1 MADYKTTSLVEW
13 QQTANGKRLMTF
25 EQAHL
30 KKFIS
35 NHYADRLLQ
44 ISGKPL
50 IERKDV
56 YHYVLL
62 EEHME
67 SQMAAVPTVKA
78 NINLKL
84 PFRSESFHT
93 IVSCHAHERV
103 SSLPAFLE
111 EVERILLPEG
121 SLIIYGISF
130 TSIWAIALIF
140 KMHYVPFCQRL
151 YSDFEVKKQL
161 NKLDL
166 RFHTMGSSEL
176 LLSLR
181 QKYTLDLAHQ
191 AHYVLIA
198 KKTVSGMM
206 LNVSF

>member
-1 MADYKTTSLVEW
+1 MADHKMTSLVEW
-13 QQTANGKRLMTF
+13 QQTANGKRLLAF

-30 KKFIS
+30 QKYIAI
-35 NHYADRLLQ
+35 HHADRLLQ

-50 IERKDV
+50 IEIKDV
-56 YHYVLL
+56 NHYVIL
-62 EEHME
+62 EEHTE
-67 SQMAAVPTVKA
+67 SQMVAAPTVKA

-84 PFRSESFHT
+84 PFRNESFHT

-103 SSLPAFLE
+103 NSLPAFLE

-121 SLIIYGISF
+121 NLIIYGISF
-130 TSIWAIALIF
+130 TSIWAIALMF
-140 KMHYVPFCQRL
+140 KMHYVPFCRRL

-161 NKLDL
+161 SKLDF
-166 RFHTMGSSEL
+166 RFNTMGSSEL

-191 AHYVLIA
+191 AHYALIA

-206 LNVSF
+206 LSMSF